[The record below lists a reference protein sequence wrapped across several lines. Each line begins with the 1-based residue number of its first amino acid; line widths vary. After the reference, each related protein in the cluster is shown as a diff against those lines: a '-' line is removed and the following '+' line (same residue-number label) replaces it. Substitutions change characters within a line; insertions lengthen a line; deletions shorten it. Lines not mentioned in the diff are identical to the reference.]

1 VVIVDTDLPARSA
14 EQKSDERANRAGVAK
29 RSTAKT
35 SKVKVAEQPPSAD
48 GFADSG
54 GGLPDTLDAPD
65 TVALEEKPAPQ
76 ASGSTVAYT
85 FPPAS
90 VTRLTIGL

>member
-29 RSTAKT
+29 RSTTKT

-54 GGLPDTLDAPD
+54 GGLPDTLDAP
-65 TVALEEKPAPQ
+65 TPW
-76 ASGSTVAYT
+76 
-85 FPPAS
+85 
-90 VTRLTIGL
+90 R